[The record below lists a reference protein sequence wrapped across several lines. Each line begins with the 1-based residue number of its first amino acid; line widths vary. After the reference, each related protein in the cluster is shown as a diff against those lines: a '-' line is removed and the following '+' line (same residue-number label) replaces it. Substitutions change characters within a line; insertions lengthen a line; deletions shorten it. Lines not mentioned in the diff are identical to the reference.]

1 MLGQTEID
9 LGQLLSGLDYLL
21 SWIGMGCLVGLI
33 VSGFLGHR
41 QTGGSV
47 STVVIAIA
55 GTLLGC
61 GLLQYFNPGEN
72 IRPLSPQ
79 GMVVGTTGALLLLLF
94 FGLLG
99 GYLPAEV
106 TEGSDSPRRQRRRR
120 IHRQYLQED

>member
-9 LGQLLSGLDYLL
+9 LGQLISGLDYLL
-21 SWIGMGCLVGLI
+21 SWIGMGCIVGLI
-33 VSGFLGHR
+33 VSGFLAQR
-41 QTGGSV
+41 QASGSV
-47 STVVIAIA
+47 SIVVIAIS

-61 GLLQYFNPGEN
+61 GLLQYFNPGVN

-99 GYLPAEV
+99 GYFPE
-106 TEGSDSPRRQRRRR
+106 TDPESPRRHRRRR
-120 IHRQYLQED
+120 VHRQYLQED

>member
-9 LGQLLSGLDYLL
+9 LGQLISGLDYLL

-33 VSGFLGHR
+33 ASGFLSQR
-41 QTGGSV
+41 QSGGSI

-61 GLLQYFNPGEN
+61 GLLQYFDPGMN

-79 GMVVGTTGALLLLLF
+79 GLVVGTTGALLLLLF

-99 GYLPAEV
+99 GYLPSDVAD
-106 TEGSDSPRRQRRRR
+106 GSPSARRQRRRR
-120 IHRQYLQED
+120 VHRQYLQED

>member
-9 LGQLLSGLDYLL
+9 LAQLISGLDYLL

-33 VSGFLGHR
+33 VSGFLAQR
-41 QTGGSV
+41 QTNGSI

-61 GLLQYFNPGEN
+61 GLLQYFNPGTN
-72 IRPLSPQ
+72 IRPLSTQ
-79 GMVVGTTGALLLLLF
+79 GMVVGTTGALMLLLF

-99 GYLPAEV
+99 GYLPS
-106 TEGSDSPRRQRRRR
+106 GDPDSPRRQRRRR
-120 IHRQYLQED
+120 VHRQYLQED